1 MRCPPSQDLERKE
14 VQTDRKVES
23 AVATANQAKS
33 QLGDLESQLA
43 QLTFDL
49 DARTN
54 ELQAKS
60 GVALCS
66 QAQCL

>member
-1 MRCPPSQDLERKE
+1 M
-14 VQTDRKVES
+14 QTDRKVES

-33 QLGDLESQLA
+33 QLGALDAQLA

-60 GVALCS
+60 GIALCS
-66 QAQCL
+66 QAQRL